1 MHSRALLAVTA
12 LLLAFLAPQAH
23 SETDELHKISQLI
36 GRNQHAEAEKNLE
49 RYLAAHPG
57 DVRGT
62 FIKGILLGEQKKT
75 AEAIRLYSD
84 LIKQNPT
91 WPEPYNNLAVLYASQ
106 GQYERARQTLETALR
121 THPSYAAVHDNLSG
135 IYAAM
140 ASEAYGKALK
150 TDDTATRP
158 QPRLAMVGLPYAEK
172 QALAMAANTLQ
183 ATPTPIKAV
192 APTPIAKQA
201 PTASVSAMPLQAA
214 LTPAVAPT
222 AKPAIQPAE
231 PAPKATVVPVAENMT
246 SPIEATIKGWA
257 KAWSRQDVDKYLDYY
272 AGSFK
277 TPKGES
283 RRTWEQTRRSRINS
297 PKSITV
303 DISNLRIENDGN
315 RAKVRF
321 KQNYRADRISKRTD
335 KTLILNKNGNRW
347 LIVEELAR

>member
-23 SETDELHKISQLI
+23 SETDELQKISQLI
-36 GRNQHAEAEKNLE
+36 GRGQHAEAEKKLE
-49 RYLAAHPG
+49 HYLAVHPG
-57 DVRGT
+57 DVQGV

-106 GQYERARQTLETALR
+106 GQYERARQALETALR

-150 TDDTATRP
+150 TDDTTTRP

-172 QALAMAANTLQ
+172 QALAIAANTLS
-183 ATPTPIKAV
+183 ATPTPIKAASTPV
-192 APTPIAKQA
+192 AKPILAASAAATPIQ
-201 PTASVSAMPLQAA
+201 TA
-214 LTPAVAPT
+214 LTPVAAPM
-222 AKPAIQPAE
+222 AKPAAQPTE
-231 PAPKATVVPVAENMT
+231 PLPKAAAESVTGDPT

-272 AGSFK
+272 ADNFK
-277 TPKGES
+277 TPNGEG
-283 RRTWEQTRRSRINS
+283 RRTWEQARRSRIKS
-297 PKSITV
+297 PQSITV
-303 DISNLRIENDGN
+303 DISNLKIENNGN

-321 KQNYRADRISKRTD
+321 KQNYRADSISKRTN
-335 KTLILNKNGNRW
+335 KTLILNRNGNRW

>member
-23 SETDELHKISQLI
+23 SETDELQKISQLI

-49 RYLAAHPG
+49 RYLAVHPS
-57 DVRGT
+57 DVHGI

-106 GQYERARQTLETALR
+106 GQYEQARQTLETALR

-150 TDDTATRP
+150 TDDKATRP

-183 ATPTPIKAV
+183 ATPTKVV
-192 APTPIAKQA
+192 APAPVAKPVLA
-201 PTASVSAMPLQAA
+201 ASTSATPLQAA
-214 LTPAVAPT
+214 AFTPAAAPT
-222 AKPAIQPAE
+222 AKPAPQPTE
-231 PAPKATVVPVAENMT
+231 PLPKAKVAPVAEDMT

-283 RRTWEQTRRSRINS
+283 RRAWEQTRRSRINS

-303 DISNLRIENDGN
+303 DISNLKIESDGN